1 METGVQF
8 VLSVGLPLLVSLL
21 TQGAGLLLRRHEVR
35 NKLEDSAVAR
45 WERLCNE
52 FQEAHER
59 DVAEQERLRVRIA
72 DAERRIAELELQLR
86 ETKAAWTQERKALL
100 AALQQV
106 RAERDEYRRR
116 LEELEARPS

>member
-1 METGVQF
+1 MEAGVQF